1 MSFGGF
7 DQQGANAPMSEINVT
22 PMVDVMLVLLII
34 FIITAP
40 LLTHSIR
47 VDLPTAGSTA
57 SPEKPDIIT
66 LSLNRE
72 GSLFWNDKAVSES
85 DLPGRLAEA
94 GERKPQ
100 PELHL
105 RADRDTRYQKIAEIM
120 ATAQKAGIQKL
131 GFVSQPEASTTK

>member
-7 DQQGANAPMSEINVT
+7 DRDGVNAPMSEINVT

-47 VDLPTAGSTA
+47 VDLPTAGSAA
-57 SPEKPDIIT
+57 SPEKPDIVTI
-66 LSLNRE
+66 SLNHE
-72 GSLFWNDKAVSES
+72 GNLFWNDVAVSDT
-85 DLPGRLAEA
+85 DLSARLAEA
-94 GERKPQ
+94 GARKPQ

-105 RADRDTRYQKIAEIM
+105 RADRDTRYQRIAEIM
-120 ATAQKAGIQKL
+120 ASAQKAGLQKL
-131 GFVSQPEASTTK
+131 GFVSQPEDSAK